1 MFQYCEY
8 NVFFAAD
15 LPETSPAEYMN
26 ETLKADDEGYYN
38 TAEFNTAIQVEDL
51 QRVVSEKSAG
61 ENNTFQSEYKVL
73 ISLYLNTLPHSH

>member
-1 MFQYCEY
+1 M
-8 NVFFAAD
+8 
-15 LPETSPAEYMN
+15 PETSPAEYMN
-26 ETLKADDEGYYN
+26 EMLVADDEGYYN
-38 TAEFNTAIQVEDL
+38 TAEFNTAIHVEDI